1 LYGIDNRSSWS
12 IVGLQYCNHK
22 LTIKHRLQEAH
33 EMSNTG
39 THRSRYD
46 LPAPEQPITIRDA
59 VPADRGELRR
69 LAELDSALLPTGPM
83 VVGEVDG
90 EVRAA
95 YSVDERR
102 AIANPFKRTAEL
114 VALVELHARQAN
126 RARNRR
132 RRRSVAPQP
141 PGFGIGL
148 VPPHPGRRAA

>member
-1 LYGIDNRSSWS
+1 MIL
-12 IVGLQYCNHK
+12 
-22 LTIKHRLQEAH
+22 
-33 EMSNTG
+33 
-39 THRSRYD
+39 
-46 LPAPEQPITIRDA
+46 
-59 VPADRGELRR
+59 
-69 LAELDSALLPTGPM
+69 
-83 VVGEVDG
+83 VGEVDG

-126 RARNRR
+126 RARKRR

-148 VPPHPGRRAA
+148 VPPRPGRRAA

>member
-1 LYGIDNRSSWS
+1 
-12 IVGLQYCNHK
+12 
-22 LTIKHRLQEAH
+22 
-33 EMSNTG
+33 M
-39 THRSRYD
+39 
-46 LPAPEQPITIRDA
+46 IRDA

-69 LAELDSALLPTGPM
+69 LAELDSALPFAAGDPEFRSRNSGMIL
-83 VVGEVDG
+83 VGEVDG

-126 RARNRR
+126 RARKRR

-141 PGFGIGL
+141 PGFGIKL
-148 VPPHPGRRAA
+148 VPPRPGRGAA

>member
-1 LYGIDNRSSWS
+1 
-12 IVGLQYCNHK
+12 
-22 LTIKHRLQEAH
+22 
-33 EMSNTG
+33 MSNTG
-39 THRSRYD
+39 THRFRYD
-46 LPAPEQPITIRDA
+46 LPTPERPITIRDA
-59 VPADRGELRR
+59 VPADHGELRR

-114 VALVELHARQAN
+114 VTLVELHVRQAN
-126 RARNRR
+126 RARKRR

-148 VPPHPGRRAA
+148 VPPRTGRRAA

>member
-1 LYGIDNRSSWS
+1 
-12 IVGLQYCNHK
+12 LQYFNRRLIVIHS
-22 LTIKHRLQEAH
+22 LQEAH
-33 EMSNTG
+33 EMSNNG
-39 THRSRYD
+39 THRSNFD
-46 LPAPEQPITIRDA
+46 LSAHEQPITIRDA
-59 VPADRGELRR
+59 DPADLSELRR

-95 YSVDERR
+95 YSVDEHR

-126 RARNRR
+126 RARKR

-148 VPPHPGRRAA
+148 FPPRPGRRAA